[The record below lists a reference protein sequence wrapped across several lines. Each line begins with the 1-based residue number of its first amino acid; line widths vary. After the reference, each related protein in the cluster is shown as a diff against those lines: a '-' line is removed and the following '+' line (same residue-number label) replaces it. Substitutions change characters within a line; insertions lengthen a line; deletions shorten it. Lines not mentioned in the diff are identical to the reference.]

1 MEEILF
7 VGGPADGQRAFVENV
22 PHVRWQLSVD
32 PGACVAAWTS
42 GKVPPLEKEDWVE
55 YKRIT
60 IGDFDV
66 MFFDEG
72 IHPLKKLIDGYKA

>member
-1 MEEILF
+1 MKKEE
-7 VGGPADGQRAFVENV
+7 
-22 PHVRWQLSVD
+22 
-32 PGACVAAWTS
+32 
-42 GKVPPLEKEDWVE
+42 WVE

-72 IHPLKKLIDGYKA
+72 IHPLKKLIDGYKAP